1 MRAWRRATHDPG
13 CILAASPGILVVSA
27 VPSSNGS
34 TWKEEP
40 VNQETASSLLFSRGR
55 VKDFSRLLSF
65 GGLSGL
71 LVADGMAER
80 GLICRPSGRP
90 SERLLF

>member
-13 CILAASPGILVVSA
+13 CILAASLGILVVSA

-40 VNQETASSLLFSRGR
+40 VNQSAASSLLFSRGR
-55 VKDFSRLLSF
+55 VKDFSRLLLTSRT
-65 GGLSGL
+65 GQT
-71 LVADGMAER
+71 
-80 GLICRPSGRP
+80 
-90 SERLLF
+90 RLLISWASKRTWPDSD